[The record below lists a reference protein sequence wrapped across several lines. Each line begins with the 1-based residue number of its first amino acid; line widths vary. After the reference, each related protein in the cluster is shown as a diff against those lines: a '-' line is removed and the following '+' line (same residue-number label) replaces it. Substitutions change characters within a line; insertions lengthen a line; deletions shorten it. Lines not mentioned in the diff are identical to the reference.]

1 MKEKN
6 KLLGQVIE
14 IDETEIAFK
23 PVSSANWTDL
33 ETLFSESGV
42 QNGCWCMYW
51 RIPRTEF
58 QANYGKGNKQSLKK
72 ISQAGVVPG
81 ILAYHG
87 TKPVGWCSVAPR
99 TDFSVLGRSP
109 TLKPVDEKP
118 VWSIVCFYV
127 SRPYRHGGMSRLL
140 IQAAIQ
146 YAKENGARI
155 LEAYP
160 IDPHAKSI
168 EYERYTGLTT
178 TFAKAGFKEVI
189 RRSERRPVMRYII
202 DENNGEDSGMSAN
215 SPKKEQI

>member
-1 MKEKN
+1 MMRKN
-6 KLLGQVIE
+6 KPLSPVIE
-14 IDETEIAFK
+14 IHESEFTFK
-23 PVSSANWTDL
+23 PVSTVNWTDL
-33 ETLFSESGV
+33 ETLFSENGV

-58 QANYGKGNKQSLKK
+58 QANYGKGNKRSLKK
-72 ISQAGVVPG
+72 ISQAGIVPG
-81 ILAYHG
+81 ILAYLK
-87 TKPVGWCSVAPR
+87 TEPVGWCSVAPR

-118 VWSIVCFYV
+118 VWSIVCFFV
-127 SRPYRHGGMSRLL
+127 SKPYRHGGVSRLL

-146 YAKENGARI
+146 FAKENGARM

-160 IDPHAKSI
+160 IDPNAKSI

-202 DENNGEDSGMSAN
+202 DENIGEDRGMSAN
-215 SPKKEQI
+215 SQKKE